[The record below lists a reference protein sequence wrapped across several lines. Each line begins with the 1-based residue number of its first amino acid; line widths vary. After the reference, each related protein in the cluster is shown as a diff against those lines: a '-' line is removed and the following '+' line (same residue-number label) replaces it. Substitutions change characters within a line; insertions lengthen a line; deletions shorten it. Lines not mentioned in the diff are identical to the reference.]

1 MTRTHKGNDR
11 DHQGI
16 ADGTAAPHQY
26 LPKYFAKTG
35 HVGEDPKKTKKNGGG
50 RGNWG
55 NPGEEV
61 IDEDF
66 KFTNA
71 RRRSNSTGYA
81 NNISDFKTKFDVN
94 EPEPVF
100 EEDVHGPEVEDDG
113 EDLAKTETSE
123 SGRSSAVDDD
133 KVSK

>member
-81 NNISDFKTKFDVN
+81 NNMGDFKTKFDVN